1 MGLCRYGADAMRYC
15 AREGHMMSAT
25 KALKFDFLAGCALVA
40 LTSPALAQAE
50 ADADKAPAEIVVIG
64 SRIPT
69 IADQGPS
76 PVTSVD
82 ADTIRINGYTSVP
95 DLLAS
100 LTQNSGETQ
109 SPQSGTSADFT
120 PGAQQ
125 VDLRGLGPNHT
136 LVLVNGRRIA
146 DFPLP
151 YIGRSNFTDISNI
164 PVSLIER
171 VEILSGAASAIYGS
185 DAIAG
190 VVNFRMKD
198 KLDGLTLDYRHGR
211 TEHGGGTSNRFTATG
226 GFSAGRLSFAG
237 GIEYLDQRPLWAYD
251 RAVQDSTDDN
261 PVSTIARRTF
271 LRYSVENDTYIDPGA
286 ATCAGLSGLNRGSTI
301 YTSRPRYGDYDAALD
316 DYGPGYYCG
325 SKQSIGY
332 GTIISGRKGFN
343 SFGNLTYEL
352 SDSAKFFTEVQ
363 FGISK
368 VRLMYDVTSWAFE
381 NTSSSADNSFY
392 NAFDGTIDDWSRQFT
407 PEETGG
413 FEMQRSRQTTLS
425 VTPGVRGT
433 FGESWNYEASVNYSR
448 YKSVVRWPQIVN
460 SKAIAYYLGPQLGV
474 DADSG
479 YPIFNAD
486 PARLYTALTPAQY
499 DSISADTVYRPVSWT
514 SNIQATLNNAELFQ
528 LPAGPVGIAAVAEYG
543 KQGYN
548 LHPDPLALT
557 DYYFSWKDSNGAGKR
572 SHAAIG
578 GEVRVPV
585 FSFLTLNGAGRYDT
599 FSFASRHVGKFTY
612 NGGVE
617 LRPAKSLLFRA
628 AYGTGFRA
636 PDLHYVFTGPGNV
649 QNGVDDY
656 YLCRSEEPDED
667 IGDCSYSGSGVIVSR
682 SGNRN
687 LRPETG
693 RTLTA
698 GVVFSPSPRLM
709 VSVDYFRV
717 TLANQVDDL
726 SIDQLARDEAD
737 CRLGKTDSGTAVDIN
752 SPTCQDALSR
762 IVRFTSGGLAGQI
775 QTINVNPIN
784 IARERTS
791 GLDVALRGSL
801 PTGIGTF
808 TLSLGHSHV
817 IKHDF
822 QQYPGDPV
830 INKLAFDSGY
840 YIPRDKS
847 TGSISWSDQGLQ
859 LTVSGTRL
867 GKLPNYDE
875 DAFVKPYYVF
885 NATMQYDFTD
895 HLRGSLTVRNMFDK
909 MPVKDPTWSSY
920 PYYNASWYD
929 SVGRSVFLQLTYKL
943 GGDGL

>member
-1 MGLCRYGADAMRYC
+1 MFSGKMLRQQ
-15 AREGHMMSAT
+15 
-25 KALKFDFLAGCALVA
+25 FLSGCALFA
-40 LTSPALAQAE
+40 LSTTAQAQTVAAENAE
-50 ADADKAPAEIVVIG
+50 APGEIIVTG

-69 IADQGPS
+69 IKDQGPS
-76 PVTSVD
+76 PVTSID
-82 ADTIRINGYTSVP
+82 ADAIRNNGYTSVP
-95 DLLAS
+95 ELLAS

-109 SPQSGTSADFT
+109 SPQSGSSADFT

-164 PVSLIER
+164 PVSLIEK

-211 TEHGGGTSNRFTATG
+211 TEHGGGLSHRFTATG
-226 GFSAGRLSFAG
+226 GFSTGRLSFAG

-261 PVSTIARRTF
+261 PVNTIARRTF
-271 LRYSVENDTYIDPGA
+271 LRYSIENDSYIDPGA
-286 ATCAGLSGLNRGSTI
+286 ATCASLSNLNGGSTI
-301 YTSRPRYGDYDAALD
+301 YTSRPRYGDYDPVID

-325 SKQSIGY
+325 SKNSIAY
-332 GTIISGRKGFN
+332 GTIVSGRKGFN

-352 SDSAKFFTEVQ
+352 SDNAKLFTEVQ

-381 NTSSSADNSFY
+381 SSSSSSDNSFY
-392 NAFDGTIDDWSRQFT
+392 NAFDDTIDDWSRQFT

-413 FEMQRSRQTTLS
+413 FEMQRSRQTTFS
-425 VTPGVRGT
+425 VTPGIRGN
-433 FGESWNYEASVNYSR
+433 FGSSWNYEASFNYSR
-448 YKSVVRWPQIVN
+448 YKSIVRWPQIVN

-474 DADSG
+474 DEDSG

-499 DSISADTVYRPVSWT
+499 DSISADTVYNPVSWT
-514 SNIQATLNNAELFQ
+514 SNFQATLTNGELFQ
-528 LPAGPVGIAAVAEYG
+528 LPAGPVGFAAVAEYG

-557 DYYFSWKDSNGAGKR
+557 DYYFSWKDSDGAGKR

-585 FSFLTLNGAGRYDT
+585 LSFLTLNGAGRYDT
-599 FSFASRHVGKFTY
+599 FGFAGRDVGRFTY
-612 NGGVE
+612 NGGME
-617 LRPAKSLLFRA
+617 LRPTKSLLFRA

-649 QNGVDDY
+649 QSSVDDY
-656 YLCRSEEPDED
+656 YLCRTEEPDSD
-667 IGDCSYSGSGVIVSR
+667 IGDCSYSGSGVVVSR

-687 LRPETG
+687 LKAETG

-698 GVVFSPSPRLM
+698 GAVFSPSSRFML
-709 VSVDYFRV
+709 SVDYFRV
-717 TLANQVDDL
+717 TLSNQVDDL

-737 CRLGKTDSGTAVDIN
+737 CRIGQTTNGASVDIN
-752 SPTCQDALSR
+752 SPTCQDAISR
-762 IVRFTSGGLAGQI
+762 INRFTSGGLDGQI
-775 QTINVNPIN
+775 EAISINPIN
-784 IARERTS
+784 IAREKTS
-791 GLDVALRGSL
+791 GLDVAFRGSL

-817 IKHDF
+817 FKHSF
-822 QQYPGDPV
+822 QQYPGDPL
-830 INKLAFDSGY
+830 INKLAVDSGY

-847 TGSISWSDQGLQ
+847 TGSISWAKDGVQ

-885 NATMQYDFTD
+885 NSTLQYDFND
-895 HLRGSLTVRNMFDK
+895 HLRGSLTVRNLLDK
-909 MPVKDPTWSSY
+909 MPVKDATWSSY

-929 SVGRSVFLQLTYKL
+929 SVGRSFFLQLTYKL
-943 GGDGL
+943 GGAGL